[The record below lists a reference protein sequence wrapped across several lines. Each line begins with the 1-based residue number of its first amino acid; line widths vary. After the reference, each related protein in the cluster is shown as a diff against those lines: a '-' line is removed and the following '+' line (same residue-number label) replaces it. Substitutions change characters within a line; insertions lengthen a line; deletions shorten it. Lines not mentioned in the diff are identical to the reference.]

1 MKRRYIKPET
11 EAFSADWLD
20 YVMDNVTSPSDEMG
34 TTDEGFDAEGRE
46 TFLEPEEEETPGIYK
61 RNLWED

>member
-11 EAFSADWLD
+11 EVFSDVWLEPMMQAVSEKLDEETGDWE
-20 YVMDNVTSPSDEMG
+20 SE
-34 TTDEGFDAEGRE
+34 ARE
-46 TFLEPEEEETPGIYK
+46 SFLEPEEEETPGIYK